1 MKVLLTADLHCNPGW
16 LTWLENEAMKYGL
29 VCMAGDLLD
38 AFSELEIGDQVA
50 HVRGFFYRLAGKTM
64 VAVCSGN
71 HDALELVEPLSPG
84 AEAVYAAAWLAEL
97 GEAPELITDGQTRL
111 VPGQLVITTI
121 PYFSPAGLEGSLIEE
136 GKDLK
141 SAHVVPWLL
150 IVHDPV
156 RVQSAI
162 SRARPDFVHF
172 GHYHGPE
179 GYSRRS
185 GSTLFLSAG
194 QRLGAAVPNHIILD
208 SEGGLAVWKC
218 T

>member
-1 MKVLLTADLHCNPGW
+1 MKILLTADLHCNPDWLGW
-16 LTWLENEAMKYGL
+16 LEEEATKYGR
-29 VCMAGDLLD
+29 VCIAGDLLD
-38 AFSELEIGDQVA
+38 AFSEVAIQDQVA
-50 HVRGFFYRLAGKTM
+50 QVKGFLYRLAAKTR

-71 HDALELVEPLSPG
+71 HDAFELAQPSSPR
-84 AEAVYAAAWLAEL
+84 AETVYAAAWLAEL
-97 GEAPELITDGQTRL
+97 REAPELITDGQTRL

-121 PYFSPAGLEGSLIEE
+121 PYFSPAGLDGSLIEE

-141 SAHVVPWLL
+141 STHVVPWLL
-150 IVHDPV
+150 IVHDPM

-172 GHYHGPE
+172 GHYHGPQ

-185 GSTLFLSAG
+185 DSTLFLSAG
-194 QRLGAAVPNHIILD
+194 QRLGTAVPNHIVLD
-208 SEGGLAVWKC
+208 SESGLAVWKY

>member
-1 MKVLLTADLHCNPGW
+1 MKVLLTADLHSNPDW
-16 LTWLENEAMKYGL
+16 LHWLEEEAGKYDL
-29 VCMAGDLLD
+29 VCIAGDLLD
-38 AFSELEIGDQVA
+38 AFSEVAIQDQVA
-50 HVRGFFYRLAGKTM
+50 QVKGFLYRLADKTR

-71 HDALELVEPLSPG
+71 HDAFELVQPLLPG

-97 GEAPELITDGQTRL
+97 REAPELITDGQTRL
-111 VPGQLVITTI
+111 VPGQLAITTI
-121 PYFSPAGLEGSLIEE
+121 PFFSPAGLERSLIEE
-136 GKDLK
+136 GKHLK
-141 SAHVVPWLL
+141 STHAVPWLL

-172 GHYHGPE
+172 GHYHGLE

-194 QRLGAAVPNHIILD
+194 QRMGGAVPNHIALD
-208 SEGGLAVWKC
+208 SESGLAVWKC